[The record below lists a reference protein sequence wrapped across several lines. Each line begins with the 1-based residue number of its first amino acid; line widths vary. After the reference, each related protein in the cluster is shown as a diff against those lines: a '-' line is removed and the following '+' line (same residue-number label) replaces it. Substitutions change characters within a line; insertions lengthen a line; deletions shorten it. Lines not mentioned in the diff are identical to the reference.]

1 MMLSE
6 QDMFDYGY
14 TWDGM
19 IPLTMDEAL
28 RVWDFENKPVYKL
41 YDDGTESLIE
51 DRDEIFIHHDVY
63 HGIFGIEKD

>member
-1 MMLSE
+1 MILSE

-28 RVWDFENKPVYKL
+28 YIWDFENRPVYKL
-41 YDDGTESLIE
+41 YDDGTESLVE
-51 DRDEIFIHHDVY
+51 HRDEFFNHYCIN
-63 HGIFGIEKD
+63 GIFGIEKD